1 MRTLGIFDRIKGII
15 WPSWRRNPL
24 GKSVYFEDTGER
36 VGNVVSVITGK
47 EGKIVGYEIQD
58 DSTNAKFHFPV
69 EQIEDTRRGL
79 LFRPLWYTE
88 IEDFIHQL
96 EFQETIMPELAEAVS
111 GRGISKRGLHVILS
125 KVDPTL
131 RKLVDEALSLRDSLR
146 VRLNEFEI
154 DRIKIRKQLT
164 TLTEKRLLG
173 ENTRREFA
181 KAVLEQ
187 RRKIRIIEI
196 NIKRCRELL
205 LRLEHTAFIPIGI
218 AKSEGLRESEADLI
232 DIASSISPVVKED
245 DAIEKGMEPMI
256 LSPRRRYPIV
266 KEDDAIEKGMELLE
280 ELDMLVKGVELT
292 QEDKIEEATFKC
304 PVCDT
309 SISKD
314 ASVCSS
320 CGAEFVE
327 DRGGAKRASLNNKR
341 RNNVGNRDENEVEI
355 NPDISDFTHD

>member
-1 MRTLGIFDRIKGII
+1 MVRTLGIFDRIKGII
-15 WPSWRRNPL
+15 SPSWRRNPL

-36 VGNVVSVITGK
+36 VGNVVSVITGR

-58 DSTNAKFHFPV
+58 DSTNAKSHLPV
-69 EQIEDTRRGL
+69 EQIEDTGRGL

-88 IEDFIHQL
+88 IEEFIHQL
-96 EFQETIMPELAEAVS
+96 EFQETITSELPGAVS
-111 GRGISKRGLHVILS
+111 GRGISKRGPHEILP
-125 KVDPTL
+125 KVDPTP
-131 RKLVDEALSLRDSLR
+131 RKLIDEALSLRDSLR
-146 VRLNEFEI
+146 ERLNEFEI
-154 DRIKIRKQLT
+154 DRIKIRKQMT

-205 LRLEHTAFIPIGI
+205 LRLEHTASIRRGI
-218 AKSEGLRESEADLI
+218 AKSEELRESEADLI
-232 DIASSISPVVKED
+232 DVASSISPVVKED
-245 DAIEKGMEPMI
+245 DAREKGMEF
-256 LSPRRRYPIV
+256 
-266 KEDDAIEKGMELLE
+266 LE
-280 ELDMLVKGVELT
+280 ELDMIIKGVELT

-314 ASVCSS
+314 ASVCNS

-327 DRGGAKRASLNNKR
+327 DRGDAKSASLKNER
-341 RNNVGNRDENEVEI
+341 RNNVRKRDENEVEI
-355 NPDISDFTHD
+355 NPDISDFAHD